1 MTGPGSVALDFR
13 RVAERTVLARAFARS
28 PARLLTP
35 RNHGSAAWVFLASLG
50 GGLLDADCI
59 DVRMDVGAGASALL
73 GTQASTQVYRSPRGA
88 SQKLAAQVGAGAL
101 LALVPDP
108 VVCFRAARYQQD
120 LRVDLGADSSFFLL
134 DGYTAGRSASG
145 ERWQFDA
152 YASRT
157 VVVRGAAR
165 LFVDAT
171 RLDPEAG
178 PLAARMGEFDAVL
191 SLFAVGPRL
200 GAVRAAMA
208 ASAASAASAAPSG
221 EARRPRSATPPSAA
235 PVMSASPVG
244 DDAAI
249 LRVAA
254 RRFEDASR
262 ALRPSFAALADVLGD
277 DPFARKW

>member
-13 RVAERTVLARAFARS
+13 RVAGRTVIARAFARS

-35 RNHGSAAWVFLASLG
+35 RNHGTAAWVFLASLG

-73 GTQASTQVYRSPRGA
+73 GTQASTKVYRSSRGA
-88 SQKLAAQVGAGAL
+88 SQRLEAQLGAGAL

-108 VVCFRAARYQQD
+108 VVCFRAARYEQD
-120 LRVDLGADSSFFLL
+120 LRVDLGPDSSLFLL

-157 VVVRGAAR
+157 VVLRDAAR

-178 PLAARMGEFDAVL
+178 SLPARMGGFDAVL
-191 SLFAVGPRL
+191 TLFAAGPRL
-200 GAVRAAMA
+200 GAVRAAMV
-208 ASAASAASAAPSG
+208 ASAASAAPSG
-221 EARRPRSATPPSAA
+221 ERPRSPAAAPREGA
-235 PVMSASPVG
+235 PVMAASPVG
-244 DDAAI
+244 EDAMI
-249 LRVAA
+249 FRVAA

>member
-1 MTGPGSVALDFR
+1 VPGNAPGTVALDFR
-13 RVAERTVLARAFARS
+13 EVAGRTVLARAFARS

-35 RNHGSAAWVFLASLG
+35 RNHGGAAWVYLASLG

-73 GTQASTQVYRSPRGA
+73 GTQASTKVYRSARGA
-88 SQKLAAQVGAGAL
+88 SQRLDARVGTGAL

-108 VVCFRAARYQQD
+108 VVCFRAARYEQHV
-120 LRVDLGADSSFFLL
+120 RVELCADSSFLML
-134 DGYTAGRSASG
+134 DGYTAGRSGSG

-178 PLAARMGEFDAVL
+178 PLPSRMGEFDAIL
-191 SLFAVGPRL
+191 SLFAAGPRL
-200 GAVRAAMA
+200 ATVRAAMV
-208 ASAASAASAAPSG
+208 ASAASVASGAGRRSASGATRSAAPLM
-221 EARRPRSATPPSAA
+221 A
-235 PVMSASPVG
+235 ASPVG
-244 DDAAI
+244 EDAVV

-262 ALRPSFAALADVLGD
+262 ALRPSFAALAQVLGD

>member
-1 MTGPGSVALDFR
+1 MTGAAPGSVALDFR
-13 RVAERTVLARAFARS
+13 RVAGRTVLARAFARS

-35 RNHGSAAWVFLASLG
+35 RNHGGAAWVFLASLG
-50 GGLLDADCI
+50 GGLLDADCV
-59 DVRMDVGAGASALL
+59 DVQMDVGAGASAFV
-73 GTQASTQVYRSPRGA
+73 GTQASTKVYRSPRGA
-88 SQKLAAQVGAGAL
+88 AQKLDARVGAGAL

-108 VVCFRAARYQQD
+108 VVCFRSARYRQD
-120 LRVDLGADSSFFLL
+120 LRVDLGSDSSFLML
-134 DGYTAGRSASG
+134 EGYTAGRSASG

-157 VVVRGAAR
+157 VVVRDASR
-165 LFVDAT
+165 LFVDAI

-191 SLFAVGPRL
+191 SLFAAGPRL
-200 GAVRAAMA
+200 EGVRAAMFALA
-208 ASAASAASAAPSG
+208 ASAASASRVGAG
-221 EARRPRSATPPSAA
+221 GTPLIA
-235 PVMSASPVG
+235 ASPIAG
-244 DDAAI
+244 DAVV

-262 ALRPSFAALADVLGD
+262 ALRPSFTALAEVLGD